1 MFLTGDVITI
11 VQEWGSMPRHAGL
24 ETGLA
29 CPNADRSGNPDRL
42 LVIWVLSNQGLRLIH
57 ETCSV

>member
-11 VQEWGSMPRHAGL
+11 VQEWGPMPRHAGP

-29 CPNADRSGNPDRL
+29 CPSADPSGNPDRL
-42 LVIWVLSNQGLRLIH
+42 RVIWLLSNQGLRLIH